1 MTSERKDTER
11 VSNVPDT
18 SIVAQHNNPM
28 SAQTT
33 QEALLVVR
41 PGLAIARECKPGSH
55 FLHVRSQISRHNA
68 CDTCRNVFA
77 FDGTLRVGER
87 EMTVLR
93 EIMSER

>member
-33 QEALLVVR
+33 QEALLVGR
-41 PGLAIARECKPGSH
+41 PGLAIARECEPGSY
-55 FLHVRSQISRHNA
+55 FLHVRSQISPRDDI
-68 CDTCRNVFA
+68 CDTCDTCGDTFA
-77 FDGTLRVGER
+77 FGGHVTRGK
-87 EMTVLR
+87 TVVMFL
-93 EIMSER
+93 